1 MNTVL
6 VSASPLDVLQHSNAP
21 TPIILGSENT
31 REIRVAAESFDQG
44 SMNFTQT
51 LGANLIM
58 DRTVLIEYEIQAV
71 FTSADANP
79 CRYDNSDI
87 ALASFPL
94 NRVCSNAVVTLNG
107 NSKGLPIRDFQAALN
122 WYQNQS
128 WFDTATLACCPS
140 CPDGIN
146 NLQGSGRP
154 PG

>member
-1 MNTVL
+1 
-6 VSASPLDVLQHSNAP
+6 
-21 TPIILGSENT
+21 
-31 REIRVAAESFDQG
+31 
-44 SMNFTQT
+44 
-51 LGANLIM
+51 
-58 DRTVLIEYEIQAV
+58 
-71 FTSADANP
+71 
-79 CRYDNSDI
+79 
-87 ALASFPL
+87 L

-154 PG
+154 PAVNTPSGPQFGNSQFWHNGSVVGTVTDGCQRWGRGSFAPDSAVTCGSRCYNFPVENHRAFDSSIPGRILGTWLPCPDFNSPG